1 MAIELFNDSTFL
13 LLIAVNVSIVCLL
26 LLGRVKKLQKAL
38 LALQSQLQ
46 QETGKL
52 SRNQQAL
59 INRLGLVEKQLDSAP
74 PRTARHKSNSSQESN
89 VSQASKLLD
98 LGVDARQLAQGL
110 GLSQAEARLMSL
122 VHEQQGG
129 ENQAA

>member
-1 MAIELFNDSTFL
+1 MAIELFNDTTFH
-13 LLIAVNVSIVCLL
+13 LLIAINVSIVCLL
-26 LLGRVKKLQKAL
+26 LMGRVKKLQRAL
-38 LALQSQLQ
+38 LALQSQMQ

-59 INRLGLVEKQLDSAP
+59 INRLGLVEKQLGNTQ
-74 PRTARHKSNSSQESN
+74 PRTTRQKPNSSPESN

-122 VHEQQGG
+122 VHEQQAG
-129 ENQAA
+129 EHQAA

>member
-1 MAIELFNDSTFL
+1 MAIELFKDSTFL
-13 LLIAVNVSIVCLL
+13 LLIATNVSIVCLL
-26 LLGRVKKLQKAL
+26 LLARVRKLQKAL
-38 LALQSQLQ
+38 VGLQSQLQ

-59 INRLGLVEKQLDSAP
+59 INRLGLVEKQLDGNQ
-74 PRTARHKSNSSQESN
+74 ARVARSRSSSSRESS

-122 VHEQQGG
+122 VHEQQNG
-129 ENQAA
+129 EYKAA

>member
-1 MAIELFNDSTFL
+1 MAIELLNDSTFL
-13 LLIAVNVSIVCLL
+13 LLIATSVSIVCLL
-26 LLGRVKKLQKAL
+26 LLARVKKLQKGL
-38 LALQSQLQ
+38 VGLQSQLQ

-59 INRLGLVEKQLDSAP
+59 INRLGLLEKQLDGNQA
-74 PRTARHKSNSSQESN
+74 RAARHKTSSPRESN

-122 VHEQQGG
+122 VHEQQSGH
-129 ENQAA
+129 NQAA